1 MMQTLALFG
10 PLGGQEL
17 LLILLVLLVLFG
29 GRKIPELARGLGEGI
44 KNFRGAIREPEK
56 DDEAGP
62 DDDRSGQEKTP

>member
-1 MMQTLALFG
+1 MMQSLALFG

-44 KNFRGAIREPEK
+44 KNFRGAIREPEQ
-56 DDEAGP
+56 DEESGP
-62 DDDRSGQEKTP
+62 EQDRSGTEKTP

>member
-1 MMQTLALFG
+1 MMHTLALFG

-56 DDEAGP
+56 DDDAEPEADG
-62 DDDRSGQEKTP
+62 SGQEKTS

>member
-1 MMQTLALFG
+1 MQSLALFG

-56 DDEAGP
+56 DED
-62 DDDRSGQEKTP
+62 SGQEQERPGTEKTS